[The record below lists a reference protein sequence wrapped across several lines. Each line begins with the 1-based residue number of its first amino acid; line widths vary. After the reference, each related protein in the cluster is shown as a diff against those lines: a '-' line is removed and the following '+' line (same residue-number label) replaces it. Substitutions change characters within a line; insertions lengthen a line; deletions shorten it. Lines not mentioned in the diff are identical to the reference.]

1 VIIFSNCKINL
12 GLKVLR
18 KRADGYHDLET
29 VFYPVRFVDVIEA
42 IRTTEGDMQF
52 TSTGIEIDSSPQQNL
67 CMKAYALLK
76 QSYDIPPMQLH
87 LHKAIPS
94 GAGLGGGSAN
104 AAFTLK
110 LLNTKFNLGLSTE
123 TLLDLALQLG
133 SDCPFFIVN
142 KPCIATG
149 RGEILERIELP
160 TLHQYYLAII
170 NPGIHVST
178 AWAFSQV
185 TPRANAVS
193 IKDIVT
199 QPISNWKSELINDFE
214 DAVCNAHPRIKEIKE
229 MMYNNGAA
237 YASMSG
243 SGSSVFGL
251 FDKPPKFDGD
261 YEFIRIIGPEKN

>member
-1 VIIFSNCKINL
+1 MIIFSNCKINL

-29 VFYPVRFVDVIEA
+29 VFYPLRFVDAIEA
-42 IRTTEGDMQF
+42 IRINDGDVQF
-52 TSTGIEIDSSPQQNL
+52 SSTGIEIDALPQQNL
-67 CMKAYALLK
+67 CMKAYGLLK
-76 QSYDIPPMQLH
+76 QSYDLPPLQLH

-110 LLNTKFNLGLSTE
+110 LLNAKFNLGLGTE
-123 TLLDLALQLG
+123 RLLDLALQLG

-160 TLHQYYLAII
+160 QLNKYHIAVI
-170 NPGIHVST
+170 NPGTHVST
-178 AWAFSQV
+178 AWAFSRI
-185 TPRANAVS
+185 TPGENKVS
-193 IKDIVT
+193 IKDVVA
-199 QPISNWKSELINDFE
+199 QPVSSWKDQLINDFE
-214 DAVCNAHPRIKEIKE
+214 DAICNEHPRIREIKE
-229 MMYNNGAA
+229 MMYNNGAS
-237 YASMSG
+237 YASMTG

-251 FDKPPKFDGD
+251 FDQKPALNGD
-261 YEFIRIIGPEKN
+261 FGLMTVISPEE